1 MENIYIRIRQK
12 TDTTYIAF
20 TQSET
25 GTLDFAGKV
34 KNPDVSGYESFSGSR
49 FFAPSNYTYLHPSLR
64 ADIEVFFGESFDLQ
78 NADMFAFLS
87 HAGALLL
94 AVEEND
100 GLLVAEILNRRPG
113 IFFKYLPLTLYI
125 VKPVA
130 PLALFAWLHGRFS
143 SPEDF
148 LDMYKS
154 GVYSP
159 RNATATEMLF
169 AAAAESLSPEP
180 GKETAEEMFVRY
192 LRAHRGS
199 SFTIGT
205 VGGSFHAW
213 SGDVE
218 IVDESL
224 REIVGKDL
232 LEGKFLAKEKK
243 AEFLSQLAVSV
254 QAEPY
259 NPHDPNAIGVSIENI
274 YGKLYGN
281 GGMSKAGYLRAT
293 GAAILRRAFPKKISY
308 KASLVRVG
316 EGFGGGRGEEVVLRI
331 SV

>member
-1 MENIYIRIRQK
+1 MEKIYIRIRQK
-12 TDTTYIAF
+12 ADSAYFAF
-20 TQSET
+20 TQSVT
-25 GTLDFAGKV
+25 STLDFEGKV
-34 KNPDVSGYESFSGSR
+34 EAPDVSGYESFSGSR
-49 FFAPSNYTYLHPSLR
+49 YFSPANYAFLSPSLR
-64 ADIEVFFGESFDLQ
+64 ADIEVLYRESFDWQ
-78 NADMFAFLS
+78 SADVFAFLS
-87 HAGALLL
+87 HVGALLL
-94 AVEEND
+94 AVEAND
-100 GLLVAEILNRRPG
+100 GLLVSELLNRRPG

-143 SPEDF
+143 SSKEF
-148 LDMYKS
+148 LDMYQS
-154 GVYSP
+154 GAYSP
-159 RNATATEMLF
+159 RNANVTEMLF
-169 AAAAESLSPEP
+169 AAAAEALSPEP
-180 GKETAEEMFVRY
+180 GKETAEEMFIRY

-205 VGGSFHAW
+205 VGGNFHAW
-213 SGDVE
+213 SGDAEV
-218 IVDESL
+218 VDESL

-308 KASLVRVG
+308 KASLERVG
-316 EGFGGGRGEEVVLRI
+316 EGFGRGEEVVLRLSI
-331 SV
+331 